1 MESERLSRKLAAI
14 LYADVAGYSRLTGED
29 EEGTHRRLSEYL
41 NLVSAAV
48 EEHHGKVVHYAGD
61 AVLADF
67 NTVTDA
73 LGCAATIQQDLQERN
88 KDLPEERKVQFR
100 IGINLGEVIVDR
112 DDIYGDGVNVAARL
126 ESLAEPGGICIS
138 GTVCDAIG
146 NKLAVEYEF
155 MGEQEV
161 KNIAKPVRAYRVL
174 LDTGAP
180 PRVTQPQESA
190 LKLPSIAVLPFTN
203 MSGDPEQE
211 YFSDGLTNDIITDL
225 SRFGRLS
232 VIAAHST
239 FAYKGKSVKVQD
251 IAQELSVHY
260 VLEGSIQRAGKRVR
274 INAQLIDATTGQHVW
289 AERYNRETQDLF
301 EIQDEIIET
310 IVATL
315 AHKVDAV
322 EAERGL
328 RKRRHNVDAYDCY
341 LKGREIFFGRT
352 KETNVAS
359 RELMEKAIELDP
371 KYARAYGF
379 LAWIHVHDYRYGWSE
394 DPEHCMGLALEL
406 ALRALALDP
415 SDYESHWR
423 LGFVY
428 LYKGQLDKA
437 MVEYEKAR
445 ALNPNHAGFLA
456 EMSGALILVGRPAD
470 AIVQIKQA
478 MRINPHYP
486 EWFLANLGWAY
497 YEAGQYQE
505 ALATLNKM
513 NNPPNVYR
521 STLVATYV
529 RLGLR
534 DEACAAAAELL
545 EMEPHFT
552 LKIVQFWPYKD
563 KRRQERFAEDLRK
576 AGVPE

>member
-1 MESERLSRKLAAI
+1 MWLGNSRGCPCIKQNPISTHGL
-14 LYADVAGYSRLTGED
+14 GYVLDLLLPHELVLNCQLVPDSVVDSTG
-29 EEGTHRRLSEYL
+29 Y
-41 NLVSAAV
+41 
-48 EEHHGKVVHYAGD
+48 
-61 AVLADF
+61 
-67 NTVTDA
+67 TDA
-73 LGCAATIQQDLQERN
+73 PWFGEALQPRRHVHAITID
-88 KDLPEERKVQFR
+88 V
-100 IGINLGEVIVDR
+100 
-112 DDIYGDGVNVAARL
+112 
-126 ESLAEPGGICIS
+126 
-138 GTVCDAIG
+138 
-146 NKLAVEYEF
+146 
-155 MGEQEV
+155 
-161 KNIAKPVRAYRVL
+161 
-174 LDTGAP
+174 
-180 PRVTQPQESA
+180 
-190 LKLPSIAVLPFTN
+190 IAVLPFIN

-251 IAQELSVHY
+251 IAQELRVHY

-322 EAERGL
+322 EAERGR
-328 RKRRHNVDAYDCY
+328 RKPRHNVDAYDCY

-379 LAWIHVHDYRYGWSE
+379 LAWIHVNDYRYGWSE
-394 DPEHCMGLALEL
+394 DPEHSMGLALEL

-428 LYKGQLDKA
+428 LYKGQFDKA
-437 MVEYEKAR
+437 TVEYEKAR
-445 ALNPNHAGFLA
+445 ALTP
-456 EMSGALILVGRPAD
+456 D
-470 AIVQIKQA
+470 
-478 MRINPHYP
+478 
-486 EWFLANLGWAY
+486 
-497 YEAGQYQE
+497 
-505 ALATLNKM
+505 
-513 NNPPNVYR
+513 NV
-521 STLVATYV
+521 
-529 RLGLR
+529 
-534 DEACAAAAELL
+534 D
-545 EMEPHFT
+545 
-552 LKIVQFWPYKD
+552 
-563 KRRQERFAEDLRK
+563 
-576 AGVPE
+576 